1 MEEWTKKTWY
11 IYTMECYLDI
21 KKNELMLFAVIW
33 MDLEIVISYDIAYIW
48 TLWNGTNELIYKI
61 EIESHRCRKQSYGY
75 QVGKG

>member
-33 MDLEIVISYDIAYIW
+33 MDLEIVISYDITYI
-48 TLWNGTNELIYKI
+48 
-61 EIESHRCRKQSYGY
+61 
-75 QVGKG
+75 